1 MRKTKIVCTLGPAS
15 NNKDIIR
22 QLARAGMDVARF
34 NFSHDVYEAHLKR
47 LQILRGVAQELKIPI
62 ASLMDTKGPEIR
74 IGLFG
79 ARKAVLKEGQ
89 PFTLTTRDV
98 TGDETIV
105 SVTFAG
111 LPADISQ
118 GDKILLDDGLI
129 ELRVQSKTDTDILTN
144 VVNGGEISDQKGVNV
159 PGIKLSMPYLSEK
172 DRADIEFAARNDF
185 DFIAASFTRTAD
197 DIIAIRSIL
206 DKEGGR
212 NIRIIAKIENHQG
225 VENIEDIIRVS
236 DGIMVARGDLGV
248 EIPFEEIPSLQKSLI
263 KRVFNAGKIVITA
276 TQMMESMIS
285 HPRPT
290 RAETTDVANAIYDG
304 TSAIMLSGETAA
316 GMYPVETVKTMV
328 KIALRTETDIDYRK
342 RFRNIDLSM
351 IPDVTNAISHAA
363 CTTAYEV
370 GASAIIAVTQT
381 GNTAR
386 MISKFR
392 PSMPIIGCSPDEK
405 VMRQMNMS
413 WGVIPVLVSKSEHS
427 DALFEHTV
435 VRAAEE
441 GLIRDGDMAVITGGV
456 PLGVSGTT
464 NMLKVHLV
472 GNVLL
477 KGTGMGCQ
485 EAVAPL
491 CIAMTEEEAKKKCRD
506 GDILVIPY
514 TTNGI
519 LNIMKKTSGII
530 TEEPGEDSHAAIV
543 GMALDIPVIVGAY
556 NATHLLKSGMI
567 VKIDAKSGMISS
579 TDQNER

>member
-1 MRKTKIVCTLGPAS
+1 MRKTKIICTMGPAT
-15 NNKDIIR
+15 NNKKVIAE
-22 QLARAGMDVARF
+22 LAQAGMDVARF
-34 NFSHDVYEAHLKR
+34 NFSHDVYEAHLSR
-47 LQILRGVAQELKIPI
+47 LNMLRSVARDLKIPL

-74 IGLFG
+74 IGLFEG
-79 ARKAVLKEGQ
+79 HKATLKEGQ
-89 PFTLTTRDV
+89 LFTLTTNDV
-98 TGDETIV
+98 VGNETMV
-105 SVTFAG
+105 SVSFAN
-111 LPADISQ
+111 LPADVSP
-118 GDKILLDDGLI
+118 GDRILLDDGLI
-129 ELRVQSKTDTDILTN
+129 ELRVQSKTETDIICN
-144 VVNGGEISDQKGVNV
+144 VVNGGQISDQKGVNV
-159 PGIKLSMPYLSEK
+159 PGITLSMPYVGEK
-172 DRADIEFAARNDF
+172 DRADIEFAAKNDF

-206 DKEGGR
+206 DKEGGK
-212 NIRIIAKIENHQG
+212 NIRIIAKIENYQG
-225 VENIEDIIRVS
+225 VENIDDIIRVS

-248 EIPFEEIPSLQKSLI
+248 EIPFEELPSLQKSLI
-263 KRVFNAGKIVITA
+263 KKAFFAGKIVITA
-276 TQMMESMIS
+276 TQMMESMIN

-328 KIALRTETDIDYRK
+328 RIALRTEADIDYRK

-351 IPDVTNAISHAA
+351 TPDVTNAISHAS

-405 VMRQMNMS
+405 VLRQLNMS
-413 WGVIPVLVSKSEHS
+413 WGLIPILVRKSEQS

-435 VRAAEE
+435 ERASEE
-441 GLIRDGDMAVITGGV
+441 RLILDGDMVVITGGL

-477 KGTGMGCQ
+477 KGTGLGDQ
-485 EAVAPL
+485 SSVGPL
-491 CIAMTEEEAKKKCRD
+491 CIAMTEEEAKKKFKN

-519 LNIMKKTSGII
+519 LDIMKKSSGII

-556 NATHLLKSGMI
+556 NATNLLKKGMV
-567 VKIDAKSGMISS
+567 VKIDAGNGMISS
-579 TDQNER
+579 TD